1 MSARATAWAWSQIAS
16 GRGGS
21 PVSKLV
27 LLRLADRAD
36 PGGKCWPGHEKTASD
51 LGISETSVKNAV
63 RWLESAD
70 FIQIERQKIG
80 GRDATNIY
88 HLQID
93 GEGANSAPRGAKNAD
108 FEGANS
114 APESVSKE
122 NPKKESARGGRG
134 VRYEIDPKTG
144 IHNSPADPR
153 DRAALAQI
161 SQHPETQIMAAV
173 IAARA
178 MDDSARAFPS
188 AVLRHL
194 LRATGSSARDDT
206 PAWARAHAHAT
217 VPAAPSAGAGGQ
229 IIEGE
234 MQWID

>member
-36 PGGKCWPGHEKTASD
+36 PAGKCWPGHEKTATD
-51 LGISETSVKNAV
+51 LGISESSVKNAI
-63 RWLESAD
+63 RGLESAG
-70 FIQIERQKIG
+70 FIQVERQKIG

-122 NPKKESARGGRG
+122 NPKKESARGG
-134 VRYEIDPKTG
+134 
-144 IHNSPADPR
+144 
-153 DRAALAQI
+153 
-161 SQHPETQIMAAV
+161 
-173 IAARA
+173 
-178 MDDSARAFPS
+178 
-188 AVLRHL
+188 
-194 LRATGSSARDDT
+194 
-206 PAWARAHAHAT
+206 
-217 VPAAPSAGAGGQ
+217 
-229 IIEGE
+229 
-234 MQWID
+234 